1 MAENQEGSQSS
12 GGLGGIGDKL
22 SEAAGGSSTGANVQ
36 SYINKGIET
45 VQQSVFGQGNQSAS
59 GESSTGENKSHHAA
73 VDQAHPEEISEYL
86 RDKHMST
93 TKEERE
99 GPRLG

>member
-22 SEAAGGSSTGANVQ
+22 NEAAGGSSAGANVQ

-59 GESSTGENKSHHAA
+59 GESSAGEDKSHHAA
-73 VDQAHPEEISEYL
+73 VDQAHPEKISEYL

>member
-1 MAENQEGSQSS
+1 MTSAC
-12 GGLGGIGDKL
+12 
-22 SEAAGGSSTGANVQ
+22 
-36 SYINKGIET
+36 KGIET
-45 VQQSVFGQGNQSAS
+45 VQQSIFGQGNQSAS
-59 GESSTGENKSHHAA
+59 GESGTSGDQSHHAA

-99 GPRLG
+99 DSRLG